1 MWKGKKVSVIL
12 PTYNE
17 KDSIRQVVDDFYE
30 TGYVDEVIVVNNN
43 AAKGTK
49 EEVEKTRAI
58 QLFETTQGYGHAIQR
73 GFRESTGDLLVIS
86 EPDGTFFAKD
96 IVKLLAYSED
106 FDAVFGTRTT
116 SIMIWEGANMRHVLR
131 IGNIIV
137 AKLIEFFFNT
147 TQLTDVG
154 CTYKLISRKVYET
167 IKDKFTIGGSHFG
180 PELMLLIIINRF
192 KFIEIPLNYGKRVGK
207 SSVTGN
213 KVTAFFLGLR
223 MIALIFYYRI
233 LSLFGKN

>member
-17 KDSIRQVVDDFYE
+17 KDSIRQVVDDFYA

-49 EEVEKTRAI
+49 EEVEKTKAI
-58 QLFETTQGYGHAIQR
+58 QIFEEKQGYGYAIQR
-73 GFRESTGDLLVIS
+73 GFIESTGDLFVIS

-96 IVKLLAYSED
+96 IVKLLSYSED

-116 SIMIWEGANMRHVLR
+116 SIMIWEGANMRHLLR
-131 IGNIIV
+131 VGNILV
-137 AKLIEFFFNT
+137 AKLIEFLFNT

-154 CTYKLISRKVYET
+154 CTYKLITREVYEKT
-167 IKDKFTIGGSHFG
+167 KGKFTIGGSHFG
-180 PELMLLIIINRF
+180 PELMLLIIINSFR
-192 KFIEIPLNYGKRVGK
+192 FIEVPVNYCKRVGK
-207 SSVTGN
+207 SSVTGS
-213 KVTAFFLGLR
+213 KIIAFFLGLR
-223 MIALIFYYRI
+223 MINLIIRYRI
-233 LSLFGKN
+233 ASLFRKC